1 MGYKWGQDTNT
12 NDKWQMGSGA
22 FGQMGSGA
30 FVLRGYNDIIIL
42 CQE

>member
-22 FGQMGSGA
+22 F
-30 FVLRGYNDIIIL
+30 VLRGYNDIIIL